1 MNGHHLSR
9 GDSRRMFAATAGS
22 VRKVNSARPPMR
34 GGYRF

>member
-1 MNGHHLSR
+1 MHGHSLNR
-9 GDSRRMFAATAGS
+9 RDSRRMFAATAGN